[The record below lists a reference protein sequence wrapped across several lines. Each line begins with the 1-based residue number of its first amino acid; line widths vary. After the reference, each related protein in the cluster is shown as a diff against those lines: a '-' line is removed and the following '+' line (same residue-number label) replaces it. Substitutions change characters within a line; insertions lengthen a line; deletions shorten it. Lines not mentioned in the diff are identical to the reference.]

1 MAIAVAAVLAIY
13 WTTAARTTFDLL
25 TNQAEIGVA
34 SVEAQLRQHLEP
46 VSNELGSLALLLQR
60 GRLDAGNMDQFS
72 TMLTGALAASPQV
85 RSIAYLTEDLR
96 IRGVTHEQDGNYD
109 TFDEQNEAEQS
120 REALAEAA
128 GKVDAYWGEILYLK
142 DGPHATVMNLRQPV
156 RRDGKLVGV
165 LFAVVTVQ
173 DLSKFLARVSS
184 DPSQVPF
191 ILYGE
196 DRVLAHPRM
205 ATDPPPASV
214 EEPLPRLDQV
224 GDQLLAALWT
234 KGEPVTV
241 RNPRVRIREVEI
253 GDQDEIF
260 LYRTIYGF
268 GPTQLIL
275 GIHVPGD
282 AIGAEVWRVIRAGL
296 AGLAVMVLA
305 IIVGVFVGRMI
316 ARPGARLLRPG
327 AGGGDA
333 GVQPAQA
340 AARQRVQG
348 AERGR
353 PGLQHHA
360 GRAALARDVCAE
372 KPGPPPDHQGRRRGR
387 GLDRAH
393 HDGDVHRHRQF
404 QRAAERLPAARIAA
418 YLNEHFAMLGR
429 CVEAESGTIDKFIGD
444 CLMAF
449 WGAPEK
455 MKDHA
460 PRAARAALAI
470 AAVMRDENDRRAGTG
485 RPRLKLR
492 IGLHSGPVVVG
503 NIGAPGRTNYTIV
516 GDTVN
521 IGNRLEQ
528 LGKVLSGDEET
539 TILISAETAALLGPE
554 FEMKSLGPRR
564 VRGRNGEV
572 EIFRL
577 IALKL
582 HGLSR
587 RASHRNSATLVP
599 LNRRPAREGEQPCH
613 PIAIWEWAGRSAGA
627 IFSTV
632 SP

>member
-1 MAIAVAAVLAIY
+1 MTLPVAAVEAEAPAARSGSRPRRRTITLARTLAVAIGGLVAIAVAAVLAIY

-46 VSNELGSLALLLQR
+46 VSNELGNLALLLQQ
-60 GRLDAGNMDQFS
+60 GRLDAGNTDQFS

-96 IRGVTHEQDGNYD
+96 IRGVTHQQDGNYE
-109 TFDEQNEAEQS
+109 TFNENNDIEQS

-142 DGPHATVMNLRQPV
+142 DGPHATVLNLRQPV

-205 ATDPPPASV
+205 ASDPPPASV
-214 EEPLPRLDQV
+214 EEPLPRLNQV
-224 GDQLLAALWT
+224 GDPALAALWSQ
-234 KGEPVTV
+234 GAPVTV
-241 RNPRVRIREVEI
+241 RNPRVRIREVQI

-316 ARPGARLLRPG
+316 ARPVRAFSDQARAVGTLEFGKLKPLPG
-327 AGGGDA
+327 SVFKELNEG
-333 GVQPAQA
+333 AQA
-340 AARQRVQG
+340 FNTMLVGLRWLETYVPKSLVRRLITKGDGEDVVSI
-348 AERGR
+348 ERI
-353 PGLQHHA
+353 LTVMFTDIA
-360 GRAALARDVCAE
+360 NFSA
-372 KPGPPPDHQGRRRGR
+372 
-387 GLDRAH
+387 
-393 HDGDVHRHRQF
+393 
-404 QRAAERLPAARIAA
+404 AAERLPAARIAA

-460 PRAARAALAI
+460 PRAARAALA
-470 AAVMRDENDRRAGTG
+470 MREENDRRVAAG
-485 RPRLKLR
+485 RPRLRLR

-528 LGKVLSGDEET
+528 LGKVLSGDEDT

-577 IALKL
+577 IGVK
-582 HGLSR
+582 
-587 RASHRNSATLVP
+587 
-599 LNRRPAREGEQPCH
+599 PA
-613 PIAIWEWAGRSAGA
+613 A
-627 IFSTV
+627 
-632 SP
+632 

>member
-1 MAIAVAAVLAIY
+1 MTLPVPAEIEPTPRRAGPRRRTVTLARTLAVAIGGLVAIAVAAVLAIY
-13 WTTAARTTFDLL
+13 WTTTARTTFDLL

-34 SVEAQLRQHLEP
+34 SVEARLRQHLEP
-46 VSNELGSLALLLQR
+46 VSNELGSLALMLQQ
-60 GRLDAGNMDQFS
+60 GRLDPGDAAQFS
-72 TMLTGALAASPQV
+72 TMLTGALSASPQV
-85 RSIAYLTEDLR
+85 QSIAYLTEDMK
-96 IRGVTHEQDGNYD
+96 IHGVSRQPDGTYYP
-109 TFDEQNEAEQS
+109 FDNPGDPKRSE
-120 REALAEAA
+120 EALADASA
-128 GKVDAYWGEILYLK
+128 KVDAYWGEILYLD
-142 DGPHATVMNLRQPV
+142 DGPHATVLNLRQPV
-156 RRDGKLVGV
+156 RRNGQLVGL

-205 ATDPPPASV
+205 AVDPPPASV
-214 EEPLPRLDQV
+214 AEPLPRLDQV
-224 GDQLLAALWT
+224 GDPLLAALWSQ
-234 KGEPVTV
+234 GSPVTV
-241 RNPRVRIREVEI
+241 RNPRVRIREVET
-253 GDQDEIF
+253 GDYDELF

-268 GPTQLIL
+268 GPTPLIL

-282 AIGAEVWRVIRAGL
+282 AIGAEVQRVIRAGL

-316 ARPGARLLRPG
+316 ARPVRAFSDQARAVGTLEFSKLKPLPG
-327 AGGGDA
+327 SIFKELNEG
-333 GVQPAQA
+333 AQA
-340 AARQRVQG
+340 FNTMLVGLRWLETYVPKSLVRRLIIKGDGEDVVSI
-348 AERGR
+348 ERILTVMFTDIANFSG
-353 PGLQHHA
+353 
-360 GRAALARDVCAE
+360 
-372 KPGPPPDHQGRRRGR
+372 
-387 GLDRAH
+387 
-393 HDGDVHRHRQF
+393 
-404 QRAAERLPAARIAA
+404 AAERLPAARIAA
-418 YLNEHFAMLGR
+418 FLNEHFAILAR
-429 CVEAESGTIDKFIGD
+429 SIEAESGTIDKFIGD

-470 AAVMRDENDRRAGTG
+470 AAAMRIDNDRRSAAG
-485 RPRLKLR
+485 RPRLRLR

-528 LGKVLSGDEET
+528 LGKVLSRDEET

-554 FEMKSLGPRR
+554 FEMESLGPRR

-577 IALKL
+577 TGLK
-582 HGLSR
+582 
-587 RASHRNSATLVP
+587 P
-599 LNRRPAREGEQPCH
+599 
-613 PIAIWEWAGRSAGA
+613 
-627 IFSTV
+627 TV
-632 SP
+632 

>member
-1 MAIAVAAVLAIY
+1 MTSPASAEVAAPAGRPGRPRRRTITLARTLAVAIGGLVAIAVAAVLAIY

-25 TNQAEIGVA
+25 TTQAEIGVA

-46 VSNELGSLALLLQR
+46 VSNELGNLALLLQQNQLSSDDTNR
-60 GRLDAGNMDQFS
+60 FTAV
-72 TMLTGALAASPQV
+72 LTGALAASPQV
-85 RSIAYLTEDLR
+85 RSIAYLTEQDLR
-96 IRGVTHEQDGNYD
+96 YRGVTHLQDGSYEA
-109 TFDEQNEAEQS
+109 FDSTGDAERS

-128 GKVDAYWGEILYLK
+128 GRVDAYWGEILYLK
-142 DGPHATVMNLRQPV
+142 DGPHATVLNLRQPV
-156 RRDGKLVGV
+156 RRNGHLVGI

-173 DLSKFLARVSS
+173 DLSKFLARISS

-196 DRVLAHPRM
+196 DRVLAHPHM

-224 GDQLLAALWT
+224 GDDLLARLWT
-234 KGEPVTV
+234 KGAPVTV
-241 RNPRVRIREVEI
+241 RNPRVRIREVQL
-253 GDQDEIF
+253 GDTDEIF

-296 AGLAVMVLA
+296 AGVAVMVLA

-316 ARPGARLLRPG
+316 ARPVRAFSDQARAVGTLEFSQLKPLPG
-327 AGGGDA
+327 SVFRELNEG
-333 GVQPAQA
+333 AQA
-340 AARQRVQG
+340 FNTMLVGLRWLETYVPKSLVRRLIVKGDGEDVVSIERVLTVMFTDIANFSG
-348 AERGR
+348 
-353 PGLQHHA
+353 
-360 GRAALARDVCAE
+360 
-372 KPGPPPDHQGRRRGR
+372 
-387 GLDRAH
+387 
-393 HDGDVHRHRQF
+393 
-404 QRAAERLPAARIAA
+404 AAERLPAARIAA
-418 YLNEHFAMLGR
+418 YLNEHFAMLAR
-429 CVEAESGTIDKFIGD
+429 CVEAEAGTIDKFIGD

-470 AAVMRDENDRRAGTG
+470 AAVMRAENDRRAAAG
-485 RPRLKLR
+485 RPRLRLR

-528 LGKVLSGDEET
+528 LGKVLSRDEET

-554 FEMKSLGPRR
+554 FELESLGARR
-564 VRGRNGEV
+564 VRGRSGEV

-577 IALKL
+577 LGMKP
-582 HGLSR
+582 
-587 RASHRNSATLVP
+587 RA
-599 LNRRPAREGEQPCH
+599 
-613 PIAIWEWAGRSAGA
+613 
-627 IFSTV
+627 
-632 SP
+632 

>member
-1 MAIAVAAVLAIY
+1 MTLPVSAEASAPAARSGRPRRRTVTLARTLAVAIGGLVAIAVAAVLAIY

-46 VSNELGSLALLLQR
+46 VSNELGSLALLLQQ

-85 RSIAYLTEDLR
+85 RSIAYLTDDLR
-96 IRGVTHEQDGNYD
+96 IRGVTHQQDGNYE
-109 TFDEQNEAEQS
+109 TFNEQNEAEQS

-234 KGEPVTV
+234 KGSPVTV
-241 RNPRVRIREVEI
+241 RNPRVRIREVQI

-316 ARPGARLLRPG
+316 ARPVRAFSDQARAVGTLEFSQLKPLPG
-327 AGGGDA
+327 SVFKELNEG
-333 GVQPAQA
+333 AQA
-340 AARQRVQG
+340 FNTMLVGLRWLETYVPKSLVRRLITKGDGEDVVSIERVMTVMFTDI
-348 AERGR
+348 ANFS
-353 PGLQHHA
+353 A
-360 GRAALARDVCAE
+360 
-372 KPGPPPDHQGRRRGR
+372 
-387 GLDRAH
+387 
-393 HDGDVHRHRQF
+393 
-404 QRAAERLPAARIAA
+404 AAERLPAARIAA
-418 YLNEHFAMLGR
+418 YLNEHFAMLAR

-455 MKDHA
+455 LKDHA

-470 AAVMRDENDRRAGTG
+470 AAVMQAENDRRTVAG

-503 NIGAPGRTNYTIV
+503 NIGAPGRTSYTIV

-528 LGKVLSGDEET
+528 LGKVLSRDEET

-554 FEMKSLGPRR
+554 FETESLGPRR

-577 IALKL
+577 VGIKPTA
-582 HGLSR
+582 
-587 RASHRNSATLVP
+587 
-599 LNRRPAREGEQPCH
+599 
-613 PIAIWEWAGRSAGA
+613 
-627 IFSTV
+627 
-632 SP
+632 